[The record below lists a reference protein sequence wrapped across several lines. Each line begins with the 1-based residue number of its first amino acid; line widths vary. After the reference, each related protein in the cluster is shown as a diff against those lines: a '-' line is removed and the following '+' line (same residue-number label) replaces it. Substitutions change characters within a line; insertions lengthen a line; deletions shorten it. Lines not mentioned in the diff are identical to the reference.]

1 MADAGFDLQI
11 EKYAKRTNR
20 EPFGLPEG
28 SFPLSEQAVMNLFD
42 CIQQQL
48 TLEKIDLGSAYLAI
62 PLDYSARSFDQTDRR
77 RSDNFSWAY
86 QK

>member
-48 TLEKIDLGSAYLAI
+48 TLEKIDLG
-62 PLDYSARSFDQTDRR
+62 
-77 RSDNFSWAY
+77 
-86 QK
+86 

>member
-48 TLEKIDLGSAYLAI
+48 TLEKIDLRIDAGWVFFRRGI
-62 PLDYSARSFDQTDRR
+62 RR
-77 RSDNFSWAY
+77 RN
-86 QK
+86 